1 MKILLTAFDPFG
13 GEKVN
18 PALEAVKRVEDE
30 IKGAEIVKL
39 EIPTVFK
46 EGPKTIF
53 DKIEEINPDVV
64 LSIGQAGGRSALT
77 VEFVG
82 INWADGRIADNAG
95 NQPVGEKI
103 FEDGETAYISTL
115 PVKGMVENIRKNGI
129 PAHLSYTA
137 GTFVCNDVLYSVL
150 YYISKNNKKMKSG
163 FMHVPFAADQV
174 VDKPNGTPFM
184 SLEMIAQGITH
195 AIEAIVELDEDI
207 SVNMGQTE

>member
-18 PALEAVKRVEDE
+18 PALEAVKMVEDT
-30 IKGAEIVKL
+30 INGAEIIKL
-39 EIPTVFK
+39 EIPTVFGK
-46 EGPKTIF
+46 GPKKIF
-53 DKIEEINPDVV
+53 DKIEEVNPDVV
-64 LSIGQAGGRSALT
+64 LSIGQAGGRSAMS

-82 INWADGRIADNAG
+82 INWADGRIADNEG

-115 PVKGMVENIRKNGI
+115 PVKSMVEKIRKNGI

-150 YYISKNNKKMKSG
+150 YYIDKNKKDMKSG
-163 FMHVPFAADQV
+163 FIHVPFAADQV
-174 VDKPNGTPFM
+174 VDKPNGTAFM
-184 SLEMIAQGITH
+184 SLEMIAKAITH
-195 AIEAIVELDEDI
+195 AIEAIIEPGEGKNI
-207 SVNMGQTE
+207 SMGETE

>member
-18 PALEAVKRVEDE
+18 PALEAVKMVEDE

-82 INWADGRIADNAG
+82 INWADGRIADNEG
-95 NQPVGEKI
+95 NQPTGEKI
-103 FEDGETAYISTL
+103 FEDGETAYFTTL
-115 PVKGMVENIRKNGI
+115 PVKGMVENIRKHEI
-129 PAHLSYTA
+129 PAHMSYTA

-150 YYISKNNKKMKSG
+150 YYIDKHNKKIKSG

-174 VDKPNGTPFM
+174 VDKANGTPFM

-207 SVNMGQTE
+207 DVNMGQTQ